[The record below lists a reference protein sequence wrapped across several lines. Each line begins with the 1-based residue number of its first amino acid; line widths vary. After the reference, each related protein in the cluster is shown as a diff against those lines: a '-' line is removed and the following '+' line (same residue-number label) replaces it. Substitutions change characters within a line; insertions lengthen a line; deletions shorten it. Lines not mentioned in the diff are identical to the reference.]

1 MQHNDKNYISESH
14 TIFAIKFNAILEK
27 ASQSDATIFSNILTE
42 GTVSQDLILE
52 HYQYFIKNY
61 NYDYHQA
68 DPIGKNE
75 IIKQSIHESFLQQTF
90 NAVMDSIIL
99 EGDIS
104 LHKQIMLENT
114 VEKFNLDLSKLG
126 IN

>member
-1 MQHNDKNYISESH
+1 MLVRNLKTKRDIMQHNDKNYISESH

-61 NYDYHQA
+61 NYDYRR
-68 DPIGKNE
+68 KNY
-75 IIKQSIHESFLQQTF
+75 
-90 NAVMDSIIL
+90 
-99 EGDIS
+99 
-104 LHKQIMLENT
+104 
-114 VEKFNLDLSKLG
+114 
-126 IN
+126 